1 MKCYNVA
8 KNKLKGVLTAMVPKN
23 FLFRNCI
30 GYLYYSF
37 YLSLKLHENRLDV
50 EDYHFQIISQGF
62 KL

>member
-1 MKCYNVA
+1 
-8 KNKLKGVLTAMVPKN
+8 MVPKN

-30 GYLYYSF
+30 GYLYYGF
-37 YLSLKLHENRLDV
+37 YLSLKLHENQLDV